1 MGTRARGSWLPV
13 LSDGTFLGA
22 RPADLHGRFVDVYQ
36 TFADSWRVTD
46 QSSLF
51 DYAPGTSTKTY
62 TNPDWPPEQPS
73 CMIPGEPTA
82 EPAPPELAKQL
93 CSDLQDR
100 HAVRDCIFDVT
111 VTGEPGFAKAYHIA
125 QQVKAGSTLVTV
137 SVDRAR
143 IRPDDTVVFTAT
155 VSPALNR
162 GGKVPGGA
170 VVFTL
175 DNARVGVTV
184 QLDANGQ
191 AHCA

>member
-1 MGTRARGSWLPV
+1 MLC
-13 LSDGTFLGA
+13 
-22 RPADLHGRFVDVYQ
+22 
-36 TFADSWRVTD
+36 
-46 QSSLF
+46 
-51 DYAPGTSTKTY
+51 
-62 TNPDWPPEQPS
+62 E
-73 CMIPGEPTA
+73 TA
-82 EPAPPELAKQL
+82 Y
-93 CSDLQDR
+93 
-100 HAVRDCIFDVT
+100 DVT

-175 DNARVGVTV
+175 DNARAGVTV

-191 AHCA
+191 ARLRLTVPDAQALKVAAVYLPDQERGFLTSRASVNYSVLKR